1 MPQRRAKRGE
11 ASIGSAKWYFP
22 GLMTAT
28 TDTTDATCPRC
39 GERATGQ
46 FCVGCGAALS
56 AVPCLSCAKPLTA
69 GARFC
74 HHCGAT
80 IAPAGTTKGSGPP
93 AWAIAATV
101 LVVLVAFIAGQQFG
115 VRSAQPVDATGS
127 GLTADAPFAGGA
139 VRAPDISNMT
149 AEEAASRLFDRVMR
163 YTSEGKADSARMFAP
178 MAILAYERI
187 GPLDAHARYDI
198 GTISASI
205 GDEQAAAAQAD
216 TVLRTQP
223 NHLLALSLA
232 ARAAD
237 LRKDAGAA
245 ARFRARLVAAAPA
258 ERAKNLKEYG
268 DHARDIDTALGKPAA
283 ARP

>member
-1 MPQRRAKRGE
+1 
-11 ASIGSAKWYFP
+11 
-22 GLMTAT
+22 MTNNKS
-28 TDTTDATCPRC
+28 DTICPRC
-39 GERATGQ
+39 GEKTAGQ
-46 FCVGCGAALS
+46 FCAGCGAALTS
-56 AVPCLSCAKPLTA
+56 APCPACTKPVTA

-74 HHCGAT
+74 HHCGTTLAG
-80 IAPAGTTKGSGPP
+80 PAAAGRSAPP

-115 VRSAQPVDATGS
+115 VRSAQPADPS
-127 GLTADAPFAGGA
+127 GAGLSADAPFAGGA

-149 AEEAASRLFDRVMR
+149 PEEAASRLFDRVMR
-163 YTSEGKADSARMFAP
+163 YSSEGKADSARMFAP

-198 GTISASI
+198 GTISAAI
-205 GDEQAAAAQAD
+205 GDAPAAAAQAD

-232 ARAAD
+232 ARAAE
-237 LRKDAGAA
+237 LRSDAAAA

-268 DHARDIDTALGKPAA
+268 DHERDIDTALGKPAA